1 MPTLNLNSNLSEAQR
16 SSITNLLGSGRTL
29 NETDARNLAYA
40 TGQSNNWQQF
50 VNQSASNYSI
60 GNLAQFAPPATS
72 NINPTNG
79 STGTIPNLGQS
90 TMGSYFNN
98 QVVTGLS
105 QFEQSI
111 LNYTQQQEALRQ
123 QRETEAQSQYDQAFA
138 GLEQAQTGESGEA
151 LMRRLM
157 AEQGIQDKQN
167 QLVEFQKQLATLQN
181 QYTVANN
188 AIGNLPINTAIIR
201 GQQYLKQQEFAAKAT
216 LIQAR
221 GAIVEGQLNFA
232 QDLVKGYYE
241 AASVDRQNQISR
253 YQNLLSLADQK
264 LVRLNADEKENLNM
278 MISTLQSAEQRQQD
292 NRDKISALMLDPV
305 AAAAWSKTPGLSLDM
320 NYNDIVSRLLP
331 QIVAENTRIE
341 TMKNVRTGGSAG
353 KVVGSGNPTGK
364 DLTADARA
372 VAQYL
377 VGLRDSGQLNDN
389 NYSQKISQLMDAYN
403 IDPSQYDAYSS
414 MINNMMAGSQ
424 AGTSAPQNVVDTASD
439 FSTSPSYLTT
449 NPAQQIGEAI
459 WKTPTWIGKRVLTAP
474 GKLGT
479 YLTTPKKKKK

>member
-264 LVRLNADEKENLNM
+264 LVRLDAEEKDNLNM
-278 MISTLQSAEQRQQD
+278 MISTLQSAEDRQQK
-292 NRDKISALMLDPV
+292 NKDKISALLLDPV
-305 AAAAWSKTPGLSLDM
+305 AAAAWTKTPGLSLDM
-320 NYNDIVSRLLP
+320 DYSEIITRLLP
-331 QIVAENTRIE
+331 QISAINMTKSSSGNGQSTTNIASDTKFQTAINRGISSLKQGETWGVVWNRIKQQFPAASSADID
-341 TMKNVRTGGSAG
+341 TALGGSA
-353 KVVGSGNPTGK
+353 KVPGQGEQGPIMLTGWASPGAYQRYK
-364 DLTADARA
+364 ENQISYKNETASTI
-372 VAQYL
+372 
-377 VGLRDSGQLNDN
+377 DSVTIN
-389 NYSQKISQLMDAYN
+389 SLMDDIAQGATLNQLYTAYP
-403 IDPSQYDAYSS
+403 D
-414 MINNMMAGSQ
+414 
-424 AGTSAPQNVVDTASD
+424 V
-439 FSTSPSYLTT
+439 SPSLIIQYY
-449 NPAQQIGEAI
+449 NNQ
-459 WKTPTWIGKRVLTAP
+459 
-474 GKLGT
+474 
-479 YLTTPKKKKK
+479 